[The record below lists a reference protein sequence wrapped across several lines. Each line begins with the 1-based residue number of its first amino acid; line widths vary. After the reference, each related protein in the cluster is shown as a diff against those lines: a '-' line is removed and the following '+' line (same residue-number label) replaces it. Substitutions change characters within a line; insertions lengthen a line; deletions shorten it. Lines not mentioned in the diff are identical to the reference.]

1 MIDFRVP
8 VINDREWINRKTLE
22 MGCPS
27 CEYTFGNIF
36 SYTAKMDIKVAEIY
50 GCLVTRC
57 IFDDS
62 VMYCYPMGNGDRKK
76 AVEALTEDGINMG
89 KDFLFFGITREL
101 AEELERNFPGRFEIY
116 FDRDGSDYLYYSDD
130 LINLRG
136 KKYQP
141 KRNHISFFEK
151 NYNWEY
157 EVITKDNIPEC
168 ISMNE
173 RWIEDSLPEYR
184 EDLEYEFEILKRAFE
199 NYDALQLKGGL
210 IRVDGKV
217 IAFTVGEEMN
227 EDTFC
232 VHFEKAFSSYR
243 GAYPIINREFCKRE
257 LSSYKYIDREDD
269 VGAENLRKAKLSY
282 YPAIIREE
290 YEAKLKNVD

>member
-1 MIDFRVP
+1 MIDFRTP
-8 VINDREWINRKTLE
+8 VIGDREWIRKRTAE

-57 IFDDS
+57 IFGDR
-62 VMYCYPMGNGDRKK
+62 VLYCYPMGNGDRKK
-76 AVEALTEDGINMG
+76 AVEELVKDGLGCG
-89 KDFLFFGITREL
+89 KDFVFFGLTRDF
-101 AEELERNFPGRFEIY
+101 AEELESFYPGRFNIE
-116 FDRDGSDYLYYSDD
+116 FDRDGSDYLYYSED
-130 LINLRG
+130 LINLSG

-141 KRNHISFFEK
+141 KRNHISYFEK

-157 EVITKDNIPEC
+157 EVITNDNIPEC
-168 ISMNE
+168 IDMNS
-173 RWIEDSLPEYR
+173 RWIETALAEFR
-184 EDLEYEFEILKRAFE
+184 EDLEYEFEIIKLAFA
-199 NYDALQLKGGL
+199 NYDALGLKGGL
-210 IRVDGKV
+210 IRVDGEV

-227 EDTFC
+227 ENTFC

-282 YPAIIREE
+282 HPAIIREE

>member
-1 MIDFRVP
+1 MIDFRTP
-8 VINDREWINRKTLE
+8 VIGDRDWIRKRTAE

-57 IFDDS
+57 IFGDS
-62 VMYCYPMGNGDRKK
+62 VLYCYPMGNGDRKK
-76 AVEALTEDGINMG
+76 AVEEIVQDGLGCG
-89 KDFLFFGITREL
+89 KDFVFFGLTRDF
-101 AEELERNFPGRFEIY
+101 AEELESFYPGRFNIE
-116 FDRDGSDYLYYSDD
+116 FDRDGSDYLYYSED
-130 LINLRG
+130 LINLSG

-141 KRNHISFFEK
+141 KRNHISYFMK

-157 EVITKDNIPEC
+157 EVITNDNIPEC
-168 ISMNE
+168 IDMNS
-173 RWIEDSLPEYR
+173 RWIETALAEFR
-184 EDLEYEFEILKRAFE
+184 EDLEYEFEIIKLAFA
-199 NYDALQLKGGL
+199 NYDALGLKGGL
-210 IRVDGKV
+210 IRVDGEV

-227 EDTFC
+227 ENTFC

-282 YPAIIREE
+282 HPAIIREE

>member
-1 MIDFRVP
+1 MIDFHTP
-8 VINDREWINRKTLE
+8 AIEDRGWIKQRISE
-22 MGCPS
+22 MGGPS

-57 IFDDS
+57 IFEDS

-76 AVEALTEDGINMG
+76 ATEALIEDGLSFS
-89 KDFLFFGITREL
+89 KDFIFFGLTREL
-101 AEELERNFPGRFEIY
+101 AEELESNFPGKFDIE
-116 FDRDGSDYLYYSDD
+116 FDRDGSDYLYYSED
-130 LINLRG
+130 LINLSG

-141 KRNHISFFEK
+141 KRNHISYFEK
-151 NYNWEY
+151 NYNWNY
-157 EVITKDNIPEC
+157 ETITRDNIPEC

-173 RWIEDSLPEYR
+173 QWIENSLAEYR
-184 EDLEYEFEILKRAFE
+184 EDLEYEFEIIKRAFE
-199 NYDALQLKGGL
+199 HYEALELKGGL
-210 IRVDGKV
+210 IRVDGEV

-227 EDTFC
+227 ENTFC

-290 YEAKLKNVD
+290 YEAKLKNVN